1 MRIRQ
6 IGTLVFNA
14 NTNIVVD
21 ETNQDAPGI
30 GFRVNSLF
38 DPQPF
43 AVEIAFRRETRQQ
56 TLNAVN
62 ALAREL
68 YSYAQRRQNERIAV
82 AGGAQVIVED
92 EIGGTSLRSYLRDA
106 AVTLLS
112 VEATS
117 TGFLARVRVT
127 GTLINPFVNYT
138 ATGTSVSN
146 FRLYERRI
154 VTLTG
159 TSDGYLYKNYIDF
172 TASNIPGL
180 YNALLAI
187 EELESA
193 TGTSRIEVF
202 SPTTNNNNV
211 VMQPFSA
218 GWQTLTR
225 GVLSS
230 GGSATF
236 TYNIPATLSRD
247 VYRVFIE
254 IFCQNTPV
262 NARYIVSWPGQ
273 PQITETITGDRSWYT
288 PALLAPDT
296 STLPLTLEIQNV
308 PSGTMIMP
316 LVLIPMD
323 GVYVW
328 NVVSS
333 PTLSW
338 YRIVDLQLA
347 INTPFASN
355 PPGIIYGA
363 PGFVSSRY
371 IAAFNGV
378 MSPNTGSAS
387 SSLFIYSH
395 RIEPA
400 SFA

>member
-1 MRIRQ
+1 MRVRQ
-6 IGTLVFNA
+6 IGTLVFDA

-56 TLNAVN
+56 ALNAVN

-68 YSYAQRRQNERIAV
+68 YSYAQRRQDGRLAV

-127 GTLINPFVNYT
+127 GTLINLFVNYT
-138 ATGTSVSN
+138 ATTTTVSN

-159 TSDGYLYKNYIDF
+159 TSDGYLYKNYIEF
-172 TASNIPGL
+172 IASNIQSL
-180 YNALLAI
+180 YNALLAV

-202 SPTTNNNNV
+202 SPTTNNTNV
-211 VMQPFSA
+211 DMQNFNA

-225 GVLSS
+225 GVLPS

-254 IFCQNTPV
+254 IFCQFTPV

-288 PALLAPDT
+288 PALLTPDT
-296 STLPLTLEIQNV
+296 SSFPLTLEIQNV
-308 PSGTMIMP
+308 PNWTMIMP
-316 LVLIPMD
+316 LVLVPID
-323 GVYVW
+323 GAYVW

-333 PTLSW
+333 PTLSR
-338 YRIVDLQLA
+338 YRIGDLQLA
-347 INTPFASN
+347 VNTPFASN

-363 PGFVSSRY
+363 PGFVSSRH
-371 IAAFNGV
+371 IAVFNGV
-378 MSPNTGSAS
+378 MSPYTAPAS
-387 SSLFIYSH
+387 STLYIYSH

-400 SFA
+400 AFA

>member
-211 VMQPFSA
+211 VMQPFNA

-333 PTLSW
+333 PTLSR

-347 INTPFASN
+347 INTPFDST

-371 IAAFNGV
+371 IAVFNGV